1 MRNREKGPLG
11 AAYSDIIRGRARDDS
26 LFGYQCGT
34 AATRARSFGAE
45 AGDDGNDGLD
55 GGRGN
60 DRLYGSRGA
69 DPPGGGSGAD
79 RLRGGAGRDMLS
91 GGTGQDGLHG
101 GRGRDTWSARG
112 LARPRRLWQGARQG
126 LGPTRPTAFAA
137 ASPSGHS
144 WPPTSAR

>member
-1 MRNREKGPLG
+1 MRH
-11 AAYSDIIRGRARDDS
+11 
-26 LFGYQCGT
+26 

-55 GGRGN
+55 GGRAN

-69 DPPGGGSGAD
+69 DLRGGGSGAD

-101 GRGRDTWSARG
+101 GRERDRWSARG
-112 LARPRRLWQGARQG
+112 GWRDRVDCGKGRDRG